1 MLKKQNT
8 PRLYVEGDLSK
19 DQGIPLGKEQS
30 HYVVTVMR
38 RAEGDELVLFNGRDG
53 EWRGVIQQA
62 RKNQCLIH
70 IVEQLREQTS
80 ASNIEIAFAP
90 LKKIQNGIV
99 VQKITEL
106 GVSALRP
113 VQTNR
118 TNADRLREDK
128 MQLQVIEAAEQC
140 ERLDIPEVFGTA
152 KLTAFL
158 KYIEDEGRTLIYC
171 AERSD
176 ESNPI
181 ELLGK
186 IADRDRITVLVGP
199 EGGFTD
205 EEIEQFQGL
214 DNSCALKLGPRILR
228 AETAAISAITLVQSV
243 LGDW

>member
-19 DQGIPLGKEQS
+19 DQGVPLGKEQS

-38 RAEGDELVLFNGRDG
+38 RAEGDELILFNGRDG
-53 EWRGVIQQA
+53 EWRGVVQHA

-80 ASNIEIAFAP
+80 SPDLEIAFAP

-99 VQKITEL
+99 VQKMTEL

-113 VQTNR
+113 VQTVR

-128 MQLQVIEAAEQC
+128 MELQVIEAAEQC
-140 ERLDIPEVFGTA
+140 ERLDIPAVHGTV
-152 KLTAFL
+152 KLSALL
-158 KYIEDEGRTLIYC
+158 KSVADEGRTLVYC

-176 ESNPI
+176 NINPVV
-181 ELLGK
+181 LLK
-186 IADRDRITVLVGP
+186 TVAETDKITVLVGP

-205 EEIEQFQGL
+205 EELEKLQAV
-214 DNSCALKLGPRILR
+214 DNAYALKMGPRILR
-228 AETAAISAITLVQSV
+228 AETASIAAITLVQSV

>member
-8 PRLYVEGDLSK
+8 PRLYVESDLSK

-38 RAEGDELVLFNGRDG
+38 RGEGDELILFNGRDG

-62 RKNQCLIH
+62 RKNQCLVH
-70 IVEQLREQTS
+70 VVEQLREQTS
-80 ASNIEIAFAP
+80 SSNIEIAFAP

-99 VQKITEL
+99 VQKMTEL

-128 MQLQVIEAAEQC
+128 MLLQVIEAAEQC
-140 ERLDIPEVFGTA
+140 ERLDIPEVYATSKLGT
-152 KLTAFL
+152 FL
-158 KYIEDEGRTLIYC
+158 KYVEAEGRTLIYC

-176 ESNPI
+176 DLNPVQALSGI
-181 ELLGK
+181 EK
-186 IADRDRITVLVGP
+186 SEKVTVLIGP
-199 EGGFTD
+199 EGGFAD
-205 EEIEQFQGL
+205 EELEQFEAVSK
-214 DNSCALKLGPRILR
+214 SCTLKLGPRILR
-228 AETAAISAITLVQSV
+228 AETAAISAVTLVQSV